1 MIATLIANRPELH
14 FGQGVLHG
22 DLQCL
27 HYDLVEV
34 HKLSRQINEVMEFP
48 KGLNVKQIL
57 EKSLETGLYSS
68 VWTLKINN
76 FRPQEFL

>member
-57 EKSLETGLYSS
+57 EKSGNW
-68 VWTLKINN
+68 VV
-76 FRPQEFL
+76 